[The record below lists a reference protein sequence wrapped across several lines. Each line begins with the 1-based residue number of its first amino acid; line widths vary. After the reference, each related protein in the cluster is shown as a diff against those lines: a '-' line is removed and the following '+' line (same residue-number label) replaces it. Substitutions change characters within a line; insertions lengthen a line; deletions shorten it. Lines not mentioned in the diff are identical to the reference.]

1 LAAMTVDQVES
12 IKRFVNKGG
21 GLLATGESGLFN
33 EWGDVREDYALA
45 DLLGVHI
52 GNSSPFSGEDTRK
65 KWADGDYHTYLR
77 LSPELRAG
85 VDGPKTGNEPAI
97 IGTRHQV
104 LDGFKETDI
113 LAFGGML
120 RPVRTNSGAA
130 VPLTFIPEFP
140 IYPPET
146 SWMRV
151 PVTGIPGLVLQ
162 TLPGDIR
169 IAFMPAD
176 LDRRFAR
183 YNLPDHGNLLATLVR
198 WTVKDNLPIR
208 VEGTG
213 LLDCHLY
220 RQPGR
225 LILHVVN
232 LTNAGTW
239 RQPIH
244 EIIPV
249 GPVNVTIR
257 LPEDVGGTKL
267 RLLVSAQDVTIQV
280 SDRSASF
287 SLASVLDH
295 EVIVI
300 S

>member
-1 LAAMTVDQVES
+1 
-12 IKRFVNKGG
+12 
-21 GLLATGESGLFN
+21 
-33 EWGDVREDYALA
+33 
-45 DLLGVHI
+45 
-52 GNSSPFSGEDTRK
+52 
-65 KWADGDYHTYLR
+65 
-77 LSPELRAG
+77 
-85 VDGPKTGNEPAI
+85 
-97 IGTRHQV
+97 
-104 LDGFKETDI
+104 
-113 LAFGGML
+113 
-120 RPVRTNSGAA
+120 
-130 VPLTFIPEFP
+130 
-140 IYPPET
+140 
-146 SWMRV
+146 
-151 PVTGIPGLVLQ
+151 
-162 TLPGDIR
+162 
-169 IAFMPAD
+169 
-176 LDRRFAR
+176 
-183 YNLPDHGNLLATLVR
+183 
-198 WTVKDNLPIR
+198 